1 MTKFNFMFDNEPV
14 PSPQMVKKF
23 YFLDYIFI
31 LLQSCKIY
39 DDRNKIFL
47 NFKTLKEKE
56 SLGESK
62 YKKLTQEQS
71 NLSQKQV
78 QRYIYTF
85 EQVISEAVNYGLVK
99 ERNRT
104 LNLTETGMKYL
115 LLGEKKKSDF
125 YENLL
130 NSMESRYFA
139 FYHLIKLCYNQN
151 KTKNGLLIFPIYSPL
166 KLGFVKSEMKT
177 NGDWI
182 NYSLKLK
189 KKLETDISNF
199 LEQKLDL
206 SAANDILISN
216 LLHDSLLSTDKEKL
230 FEQKLYN
237 SIISRFRKFWLNY
250 FLNNIYDYK
259 YSFETFNIWVER
271 GKQLGIIHTTE
282 FFPDFDGR
290 LVFPTSIIVKKNNNK
305 DLVQMYSYSHGE
317 NLYIHKLEWNRDN
330 QDAFVEALVYC
341 YFDLKRSRGTHF
353 IRISDLRERVCY
365 KKRIPSFVFN
375 EFLEKIYNKNLKG
388 ETRVQISLEADR
400 LPHETNAM
408 YLKREPV
415 SINGQYKNI
424 VAIDYRKK

>member
-1 MTKFNFMFDNEPV
+1 MFDIDPS

-39 DDRNKIFL
+39 SDRDKIFS
-47 NFKTLKEKE
+47 NFKILKEKE

-62 YKKLTQEQS
+62 YRKLSTEQS
-71 NLSQKQV
+71 NLSQVQV
-78 QRYIYTF
+78 RRYIYTF
-85 EQVISEAVNYGLVK
+85 EQVIAEAVNYGLVK
-99 ERNRT
+99 DKNRT
-104 LNLTETGMKYL
+104 LVLTETGLKYL
-115 LLGEKKKSDF
+115 SLGEDKKRDF
-125 YENLL
+125 YESLL
-130 NSMESRYFA
+130 ESMESRYFA
-139 FYHLIKLCYNQN
+139 FFDLINLCYNQN

-166 KLGFVKSEMKT
+166 KLGFVKSEMKK

-182 NYSLKLK
+182 NYSIKLK
-189 KKLETDISNF
+189 RKLEADILNF
-199 LEQKLDL
+199 LGQKRDL
-206 SAANDILISN
+206 TEANDILLSN
-216 LLHDSLLSTDKEKL
+216 LLGDSLLSSDKDKL
-230 FEQKLYN
+230 FDQKLYN

-259 YSFETFNIWVER
+259 HSFETFNIWVER

-282 FFPDFDGR
+282 FYPDFDGR

-305 DLVQMYSYSHGE
+305 DLIPVYSYSNGDK
-317 NLYIHKLEWNRDN
+317 LFIHKLAWNRDN

-353 IRISDLRERVCY
+353 VRISDLRERVCY

-388 ETRVQISLEADR
+388 ETSVQISLEADR
-400 LPHETNAM
+400 LPYETSAM